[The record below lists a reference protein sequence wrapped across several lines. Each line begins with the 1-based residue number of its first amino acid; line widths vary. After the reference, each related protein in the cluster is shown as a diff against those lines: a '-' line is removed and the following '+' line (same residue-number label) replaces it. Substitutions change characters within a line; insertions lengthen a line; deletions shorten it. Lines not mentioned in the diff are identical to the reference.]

1 MNFRKREREAS
12 EVETGAL
19 ADILFF
25 LLMFFDD
32 IYAGIAGCDPL
43 VIAQSGFNQSYASGR

>member
-1 MNFRKREREAS
+1 MNFRKRAREAS

-25 LLMFFDD
+25 LLILALWSIKM
-32 IYAGIAGCDPL
+32 L
-43 VIAQSGFNQSYASGR
+43 